1 MKKLGTLALT
11 LTLTGA
17 MALPALAAEEPE
29 LVIAPADTGY
39 GQTIVLNGETLDL
52 TGIPGV
58 SGEELLPLR
67 LLAEA
72 DHGSAYWDEENNES
86 WFTFGDNRITVKFAD
101 NSVWLDDQ
109 QVKST
114 AQVADGITFV
124 EAGVLSMLEGY
135 TVDRNPE
142 LDVNRIDI
150 TTPNNDPMV
159 KTAYQIREDSGMAFG
174 MRSDNAEVATL
185 FQLPEDTFEQAIC
198 FTSMNTTPDIM
209 VLAKLADGADE
220 TAVKEALDKKELSVN
235 QGYQI
240 TRQVQK
246 LPEAEQEQAAL
257 ELVELE
263 KAKKEIR
270 EKDAEIDRQSKIA
283 GVFCKAYEKAVLLTP
298 TEEHVR
304 IWVKC
309 TRMTREEMEDTV
321 KESRELAEVF
331 TTIADLMERILPER
345 GTQ

>member
-159 KTAYQIREDSGMAFG
+159 KAAYQIREESGMAFG

-220 TAVKEALDKKELSVN
+220 TAVKEALEAH
-235 QGYQI
+235 
-240 TRQVQK
+240 RQSQHDTFSWYLAQN
-246 LPEAEQEQAAL
+246 LPKVEDARI
-257 ELVELE
+257 LVEDGYVFYLIAE
-263 KAKKEIR
+263 NA
-270 EKDAEIDRQSKIA
+270 DASEA
-283 GVFCKAYEKAVLLTP
+283 AFHAYVEAQ
-298 TEEHVR
+298 
-304 IWVKC
+304 
-309 TRMTREEMEDTV
+309 
-321 KESRELAEVF
+321 A
-331 TTIADLMERILPER
+331 
-345 GTQ
+345 